1 MAGEM
6 KRFGIPVLVVILAA
20 SCAACSGSEEGSG
33 TSVALDL
40 GDQGG
45 EVGQIPVAP
54 QPEVVDPNPNQAT
67 PQPASTAPTG
77 ASAESMLMLDSWHR
91 ARANDRAG
99 VADGNGK
106 DAEALREFSKIW
118 SGGAAAYQAR
128 LGVAP
133 VTVFGREFEAYSKA
147 LARDGTAGLERALKG
162 GNNNGP
168 AFLAWTEALI
178 QMALNQQNLPL
189 AGEST
194 GRLLTSMLAAGYDR
208 ERVLELETVATSLAA
223 QVSTFLPA
231 EDYTVQP
238 NDSYW
243 VICRKFQ
250 KQGID
255 AYQGWIM
262 DFNGKTKSGLRE
274 DERLRI
280 PTAKL
285 KLVAWRQAR
294 LAVLF
299 ADGAPIR
306 VYPISCGTS
315 DAPTPLG
322 DFTLDI
328 LLEKPMWYPP
338 EGGAIPYGNL
348 KNPLGERWLGF
359 EEDKSYAFHGTN
371 SEETIGSI
379 ESHGCIRMHN
389 ADVIELYSLVGKGLA
404 VTINA

>member
-99 VADGNGK
+99 VADGNGE

-147 LARDGTAGLERALKG
+147 LARDGRPGSR
-162 GNNNGP
+162 
-168 AFLAWTEALI
+168 
-178 QMALNQQNLPL
+178 
-189 AGEST
+189 
-194 GRLLTSMLAAGYDR
+194 GR
-208 ERVLELETVATSLAA
+208 
-223 QVSTFLPA
+223 
-231 EDYTVQP
+231 
-238 NDSYW
+238 
-243 VICRKFQ
+243 
-250 KQGID
+250 
-255 AYQGWIM
+255 
-262 DFNGKTKSGLRE
+262 
-274 DERLRI
+274 
-280 PTAKL
+280 
-285 KLVAWRQAR
+285 
-294 LAVLF
+294 
-299 ADGAPIR
+299 
-306 VYPISCGTS
+306 
-315 DAPTPLG
+315 
-322 DFTLDI
+322 
-328 LLEKPMWYPP
+328 
-338 EGGAIPYGNL
+338 
-348 KNPLGERWLGF
+348 
-359 EEDKSYAFHGTN
+359 
-371 SEETIGSI
+371 
-379 ESHGCIRMHN
+379 
-389 ADVIELYSLVGKGLA
+389 
-404 VTINA
+404 